1 MEKKYRELFDE
12 VHASAKLR
20 MEVMNMT
27 EKRRA
32 HGLRTVLAAAL
43 AAAVLT
49 GTVLAVGAAS
59 GFDIV
64 RFFNGEERV
73 TAIDENGEQQEYGL
87 IYEIGTEG
95 MTFFPEADMSEEY
108 RTVVREGTSAQ
119 AIPRSG
125 SGVYLNMPNWKA
137 AEEFLGLELANSQVL
152 EEQGKLVPQWRK
164 FGSISSDT
172 VELNVLLDIHGNGHN
187 SVQANF
193 QAFKPIEGGEI
204 NSDWI
209 NLNICI
215 LTDAVAPDM
224 RDNSW
229 LSLVQNPD
237 IPHDES
243 ENAREDYVT
252 AGGLEATI
260 IKRKGDTE
268 AEDFT
273 KFDGIFV
280 LNGMGYRLTTD
291 NEAFLKEVLDGFQ

>member
-27 EKRRA
+27 EKRHI
-32 HGLRTVLAAAL
+32 HGMRTALAAAL
-43 AAAVLT
+43 AAAALT
-49 GTVLAVGAAS
+49 GSVLAVGVAS

-64 RFFNGEERV
+64 SFFNGEKTI
-73 TAIDENGEQQEYGL
+73 TATNEGGEQQEYDV
-87 IYEIGTEG
+87 IYEISTEG

-108 RTVVREGTSAQ
+108 RTVVREGTSDL
-119 AIPRSG
+119 AIPHTG
-125 SGVYLNMPNWKA
+125 TGVYLSKPTWKA
-137 AEEFLGLELANSQVL
+137 AEEFLGLELANSRVL
-152 EEQGKLVPQWRK
+152 EEQGKLDR
-164 FGSISSDT
+164 FGMRFDGVSDT
-172 VELNVLLDIHGNGHN
+172 EEIDVFIDVGGNGYN
-187 SVQANF
+187 SVQADF
-193 QAFKPIEGGEI
+193 TVSKPNKDGRIS
-204 NSDWI
+204 SDWI
-209 NLNICI
+209 DLYICI

-229 LSLVQNPD
+229 FGLLQ
-237 IPHDES
+237 S
-243 ENAREDYVT
+243 EERFCIREDYVT

-260 IKRKGDTE
+260 IKRDGAE